1 MGVGIEV
8 GIFILHSQGNKEGNA
23 RGQRDKLVPTVL
35 LAKKPSFERK

>member
-1 MGVGIEV
+1 MGV
-8 GIFILHSQGNKEGNA
+8 FILHSHGKKKGHS